1 MSNIIITS
9 DETVDLNYAISNDL
23 TELEHVLNVVQNGS
37 NKDLNDL
44 GIRNISA
51 FTFSPSNSDFNEEYV
66 FDIAGE
72 SEDLIVNVYDIPNDT
87 LWQSTTNSDEQK
99 IKNWW
104 SENWTFKTDDATF
117 GADYS
122 FTENRHGA
130 LNSIAPFA
138 DEYSDS
144 GSNTRS
150 WFETTAFDLTNY
162 DKLTVW
168 GEGRRESQSILS
180 QMELRIYIDNNIVR
194 QTTQNGWVKFTI
206 DISGYSGNVPIELG
220 VYNNRGAGLTGDYSE
235 FSLE

>member
-1 MSNIIITS
+1 MPNIIITS

-104 SENWTFKTDDATF
+104 SENWTFKTDNATF

-138 DEYSDS
+138 DEDIDW

-168 GEGRRESQSILS
+168 GEGRRESQSSLS
-180 QMELRIYIDNNIVR
+180 QMELRIYIDNNLVR

>member
-87 LWQSTTNSDEQK
+87 LWQSTTNSDET
-99 IKNWW
+99 KN
-104 SENWTFKTDDATF
+104 K
-117 GADYS
+117 
-122 FTENRHGA
+122 
-130 LNSIAPFA
+130 
-138 DEYSDS
+138 
-144 GSNTRS
+144 
-150 WFETTAFDLTNY
+150 
-162 DKLTVW
+162 KLV
-168 GEGRRESQSILS
+168 
-180 QMELRIYIDNNIVR
+180 V
-194 QTTQNGWVKFTI
+194 
-206 DISGYSGNVPIELG
+206 
-220 VYNNRGAGLTGDYSE
+220 
-235 FSLE
+235 